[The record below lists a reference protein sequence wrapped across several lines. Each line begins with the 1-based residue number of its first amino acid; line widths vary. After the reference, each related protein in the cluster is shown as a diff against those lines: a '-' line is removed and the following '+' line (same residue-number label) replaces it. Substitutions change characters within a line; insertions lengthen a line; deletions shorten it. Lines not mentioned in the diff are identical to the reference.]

1 MRDAVEPTHDAHGIF
16 LYVMGR
22 FIEEKGVS
30 KNFSGSCLLLEL
42 SRLHAVDGW
51 LLTGGEYLRTKP
63 LLIQNKTKPRTRN
76 GTLVL
81 VAARIS
87 TYLITSCC
95 CWRSGT
101 GEDP

>member
-16 LYVMGR
+16 LYLMGR

-51 LLTGGEYLRTKP
+51 RVFTDKTTADSK
-63 LLIQNKTKPRTRN
+63 QNKTTH
-76 GTLVL
+76 
-81 VAARIS
+81 S
-87 TYLITSCC
+87 
-95 CWRSGT
+95 
-101 GEDP
+101 